1 MEKHRLKLIL
11 TTLEFVLRNFV
22 NHKNPDVVAHADN
35 HRTNILTAM
44 EELEDSG
51 SDSAITMES
60 FSDET
65 LRMLAG
71 PKVDK
76 PVFTDEILK
85 EVAGLAP
92 LALLHQDGANPDL
105 DPIVK
110 SVFGDQATLFN
121 AVDKPTESLDGSS
134 ED

>member
-1 MEKHRLKLIL
+1 MEKNKLKLIL

-22 NHKNPDVVAHADN
+22 NHKNPDVVTHADN
-35 HRTNILTAM
+35 HRTNVLTAM

-51 SDSAITMES
+51 GDSAITEES

-71 PKVDK
+71 PEGGT

-85 EVAGLAP
+85 SVAGLAP
-92 LALLHQDGANPDL
+92 LAVLHQDGANPDL

-121 AVDKPTESLDGSS
+121 AVEKSTESSDGSN
-134 ED
+134 